1 MDVDPPSRN
10 APFPGG
16 IKRIAVEEAFVTPEI
31 VERWRRM
38 LDTNSGDIEPGFK
51 ALMGFF
57 LYADTPFTTSVMERL
72 LDLGEK
78 RIGDMDAAGIDTQVL
93 SLTSPGVHVFDADTA
108 TALAAESNDRLA
120 ETIAQHPERFGGLAT
135 VAPQNPAAAA
145 REIERG
151 FNNLG
156 LRGVIINSH
165 VNGAYLHDRKYWE
178 IFEAAEAL
186 DAPVYVHPN
195 TPSAGM
201 LEPYLPELYGAI
213 LGFAADTGLH
223 LLRLILSG
231 LFDRFP
237 NLKMV
242 AGHLGEA
249 LPFWMYRFDFAHP
262 GIVQSGDAPALN
274 KKPSDYLKENFHY
287 TTSGMPWEPMISL
300 VHRLVGPDRL
310 LYAMDYPYQYIPEE
324 VDMVDA
330 LPFGE
335 EEMRKFYQTNAERLF
350 RLSQVDSARVQRDDA
365 SFTRIRHGQAAQR
378 PLKAGSF

>member
-1 MDVDPPSRN
+1 MSVDPTSRK

-31 VERWRRM
+31 VERWRRT
-38 LDTNSGDIEPGFK
+38 LESNSGDIEPGFK

-57 LYADTPFTTSVMERL
+57 LFAETPFTTSVVARL
-72 LDLGEK
+72 KDLGEK
-78 RIGDMDAAGIDTQVL
+78 RIGDMDVAGIDMQVL

-108 TALAAESNDRLA
+108 TALAADSNDQLA
-120 ETIAQHPERFGGLAT
+120 EAIARHPDRFAGLAV
-135 VAPQNPAAAA
+135 VAPQNPTAAA

-151 FNNLG
+151 FNGLG
-156 LRGVIINSH
+156 LRGVMINSH
-165 VNGAYLHDRKYWE
+165 VNGDYLHDQKYWE
-178 IFEAAEAL
+178 IFEAAEAM
-186 DAPVYVHPN
+186 DAPVYIHPN

-201 LEPYLPELYGAI
+201 LDPYLPELYGAI

-237 NLKMV
+237 NLTIV

-262 GIVQSGDAPALN
+262 GIVQSGDAPAL
-274 KKPSDYLKENFHY
+274 KHKPSDYLKQNFQY
-287 TTSGMPWEPMISL
+287 TTSGMPWEPMISM
-300 VHRLVGPDRL
+300 VHKLVGPDRL
-310 LYAMDYPYQYIPEE
+310 LYAMDYPYQFDPDE
-324 VDMVDA
+324 VDLVDS

-350 RLSQVDSARVQRDDA
+350 RLS
-365 SFTRIRHGQAAQR
+365 
-378 PLKAGSF
+378 